1 MASGGGSIIPRDTK
15 SDSCAAHSLARI
27 SGAQPN
33 FGLQCRQAML
43 DFLRRIEPLA
53 SLADF
58 PRRLQRAD
66 LLEQRVAALG
76 RRHVQRK
83 QVLDVRLSL
92 SRSAS
97 GCFLIFSR
105 YSFSCHSRSIAR
117 LSYTDQPR
125 HACPHALWTLV
136 SNWTVP
142 ERFIG
147 FTEIIDLR
155 LTGTHVCLEPYLN
168 SVGSAPTTSRHSL
181 ALHVGLISDR

>member
-1 MASGGGSIIPRDTK
+1 
-15 SDSCAAHSLARI
+15 
-27 SGAQPN
+27 
-33 FGLQCRQAML
+33 ML
-43 DFLRRIEPLA
+43 YFLRPLEPLA

-66 LLEQRVAALG
+66 FIEQRVAALG

-92 SRSAS
+92 SCSAT
-97 GCFLIFSR
+97 GRFLIFRR

-117 LSYTDQPR
+117 LSYMDQPTPMAR

-136 SNWTVP
+136 SNWRVSAKGADAGWSNAIL

-155 LTGTHVCLEPYLN
+155 LTGTHVCLEPDLN
-168 SVGSAPTTSRHSL
+168 FVGSAPTTPRHNL